1 MICCICLDDNDTDHM
16 VKSPNC
22 QCKEAIYH
30 RECVDQHIKFGE
42 QRSGGPCCPICR
54 TKITSKEEIKY
65 KVNFIVLFVYALI
78 IMTSIVIEIFL
89 PSKTAEN
96 FIIQT
101 LILVTLGGAI
111 FHKEI
116 IKIAYHLIP
125 V

>member
-1 MICCICLDDNDTDHM
+1 
-16 VKSPNC
+16 
-22 QCKEAIYH
+22 
-30 RECVDQHIKFGE
+30 
-42 QRSGGPCCPICR
+42 
-54 TKITSKEEIKY
+54 
-65 KVNFIVLFVYALI
+65 
-78 IMTSIVIEIFL
+78 MTSIVIEIFL